1 MRLALAIALA
11 AALPAHAELKPEWEL
26 GAGATV
32 FSLPD
37 YRGSDESRTYG
48 VPFPYV
54 IYRGERLRV
63 DRQGVRGMFFE
74 SDRVEL
80 DLSMH
85 ATPPVDEK
93 NRAREGMPHL
103 DPTIEIGPRLN
114 LILLRDRRNERALT
128 LRLPVRAVVAT
139 DLSDARWAG
148 FTAYPH
154 LSADLRPGGWNVGVQ
169 AGPLFGTGRYHD
181 YFYSVDPRF
190 ATAERP
196 AYDARGGYSGA
207 MALASITRRIQRIWV
222 GAFARY
228 DILNGAAF
236 ESSPLVRRDGS
247 LMWGFA
253 AAWVFTESARQVEVD
268 VED

>member
-1 MRLALAIALA
+1 MRLLLVVALLSSLA
-11 AALPAHAELKPEWEL
+11 ARAELRPEWEFGL
-26 GAGATV
+26 GATGFT
-32 FSLPD
+32 FPD
-37 YRGSDESRTYG
+37 YRGSDESRAY
-48 VPFPYV
+48 VLPLPYV
-54 IYRGERLRV
+54 IYRGDVLRV
-63 DRQGVRGMFFE
+63 DRQGVRGVFFE

-80 DLSMH
+80 DLSMN

-103 DPTIEIGPRLN
+103 HPTFEIGPRVN
-114 LILLRDRRNERALT
+114 FILLRDRPNERALT

-169 AGPLFGTGRYHD
+169 AGPLFATGRYHD
-181 YFYSVDPRF
+181 YFYSVEPHF

-196 AYDARGGYSGA
+196 AYHARSGYSGA
-207 MALASITRRIQRIWV
+207 MALASITRRFHKVWL

-228 DILNGAAF
+228 DTLKGAAF
-236 ESSPLVRRDGS
+236 EASPLVKRDYA
-247 LMWGFA
+247 LMWGIA
-253 AAWVFTESARQVEVD
+253 VAWVFTESAHNVEVD

>member
-1 MRLALAIALA
+1 VRLA
-11 AALPAHAELKPEWEL
+11 AALALCAAGAAHAELKPEWEL

-32 FSLPD
+32 FELPD
-37 YRGSDESRTYG
+37 YRGSDESRTY
-48 VPFPYV
+48 VLPFPYV

-80 DLSMH
+80 DLSMN

-103 DPTIEIGPRLN
+103 HPTIEIGPRLN
-114 LILLRDRRNERALT
+114 FILLRDRPNERALT
-128 LRLPVRAVVAT
+128 LRLPVRAVITT
-139 DLSDARWAG
+139 DLTFEG

-169 AGPLFGTGRYHD
+169 AGPLFGTGRYHA
-181 YFYSVDPRF
+181 YFYSVEPQF

-196 AYDARGGYSGA
+196 AYDARSGYSGTV
-207 MALASITRRIQRIWV
+207 ALASITRRFDKLWV

-228 DILNGAAF
+228 DTLKGAAF
-236 ESSPLVRRDGS
+236 ESSPLVRRDHS
-247 LMWGFA
+247 LMWGIA
-253 AAWVFTESARQVEVD
+253 AAWVFTESERRVEVD